1 MSKHSA
7 TKTLVAFSCDTEKLL
22 RVASENGSL
31 VSPDRGHTGR
41 RPITGPHADVA
52 DTAFGSRVARGLFH
66 SRSRR
71 QIKNHSWEV
80 VQYWD
85 TGILGYWDTG
95 ILKYS
100 TVTSVGRHLGRRAL
114 LAGGS
119 RRLLMLVCPTV
130 RSSRSAA
137 NRASSNWRVNSSSVH
152 QLDSSGPGAPVPQR
166 IPTPLIS
173 RLGRA
178 MRGDRR
184 TRHQSYRAT
193 EYD

>member
-22 RVASENGSL
+22 RVASENGSPRL
-31 VSPDRGHTGR
+31 SGSGAYRGPGHHWAARGCCGHGFR
-41 RPITGPHADVA
+41 ESS
-52 DTAFGSRVARGLFH
+52 GSRPFPQPVTAPDQEPLVGGG
-66 SRSRR
+66 S
-71 QIKNHSWEV
+71 
-80 VQYWD
+80 
-85 TGILGYWDTG
+85 ILGYWDTG

-173 RLGRA
+173 RSGRA
-178 MRGDRR
+178 MRRDRR